1 MPKFLL
7 VAAAA
12 AAAWV
17 LMNPGQ
23 GGVNRG
29 SGSLMSQ
36 FGLPA
41 ASVGGAAVNLA
52 GRVSP

>member
-23 GGVNRG
+23 SGLSRGG
-29 SGSLMSQ
+29 GSLMTQ

-41 ASVGGAAVNLA
+41 AGVGGAAVNLA